1 MPEADTPCTIINGKN
16 GYTRDN
22 GSFVLGRV
30 MRDLEYWADPEVL
43 AKKEEVIDAAWKFES
58 SRAGKDE
65 HVPRPRQAGLIVAF
79 YMPSTTRE
87 AGIAGMDRAWW
98 SGVVACV
105 IQLGIAAIPC
115 GLYGDWS
122 VLLITA
128 AATLLCL
135 ATGMLKQWRTEKW
148 ACRRMGKRDA
158 RPFILTRGNGAQYA
172 IAILSNEQSGL
183 NLEDLA
189 TGFANLDPPSI
200 TLFSR
205 FAMLALGVLW
215 VALLITSSAITRSAW
230 FLIAVGGL
238 GMLQNIYVAGWH
250 RKPEALGLPLE
261 YKGVVGYPK
270 VIDTLHDVERKYEKL
285 GNSMV
290 PTFFPGDLW
299 PKEVEEF
306 DKIAKEW
313 KEKKDAKKA
322 AEAQEKPNMH
332 DSNNGQLSK
341 AD

>member
-1 MPEADTPCTIINGKN
+1 MPESDTPCTVITGKN

-30 MRDLEYWADPEVL
+30 MRDLEHWADPEVL
-43 AKKEEVIDAAWKFES
+43 KKKNEVIEAAWTFQRSKAE
-58 SRAGKDE
+58 KNE
-65 HVPRPRQAGLIVAF
+65 TVPRPRQAGLVVAF
-79 YMPSTTRE
+79 YMPSTTRA
-87 AGIAGMDRAWW
+87 AGVAGMDRVWW
-98 SGVVACV
+98 SGIVAFV

-115 GLYGDWS
+115 GLYNDWS

-128 AATLLCL
+128 AATVLCL
-135 ATGMLKQWRTEKW
+135 ATGALRQWQTEKW
-148 ACRRMGKRDA
+148 ACRRMTTRDA
-158 RPFILTRGNGAQYA
+158 SPYILTRGNGAQYA
-172 IAILSNEQSGL
+172 IAILSNGQSGL

-205 FAMLALGVLW
+205 FAMLTLGVLW

-230 FLIAVGGL
+230 YLIAVGGL
-238 GMLQNIYVAGWH
+238 GMLQNIYVAGWQ

-270 VIDTLHDVERKYEKL
+270 VIDTLYDVERKYEKL
-285 GNSMV
+285 GKSMV

-299 PKEVEEF
+299 PKEVKQFE
-306 DKIAKEW
+306 DIAEEW
-313 KEKKDAKKA
+313 KQKKEAEKKA
-322 AEAQEKPNMH
+322 AEAQ
-332 DSNNGQLSK
+332 SSQ
-341 AD
+341 